1 MDGRQNCCFRAIKLI
16 RDGKN
21 NCSHISII
29 PLARIRQQ
37 SEAGKSPNFSR
48 VTYFPELK
56 LSCVVYGLPFF
67 SLSREVTKIRLKLL
81 LRVLVSAEMLSFEG
95 KFMMWQRVRGSLAR
109 GCMTIG
115 RIDTRDDRTIH
126 FFKKLIRC
134 RDTVVELLIFATEVT
149 PASVQGARFK
159 QTVLR

>member
-1 MDGRQNCCFRAIKLI
+1 
-16 RDGKN
+16 
-21 NCSHISII
+21 
-29 PLARIRQQ
+29 
-37 SEAGKSPNFSR
+37 
-48 VTYFPELK
+48 
-56 LSCVVYGLPFF
+56 
-67 SLSREVTKIRLKLL
+67 
-81 LRVLVSAEMLSFEG
+81 
-95 KFMMWQRVRGSLAR
+95 
-109 GCMTIG
+109 MTIG